1 MKKLLI
7 LSLLFVLVIPTR
19 AKEIQDFYGN
29 KDLKNHVCN
38 DEVFLRR
45 TYLTLIGR
53 IPKPE
58 IAQQFLLSKSPNKRS
73 ELINQLL
80 ENDEYARYFV
90 MRWGDILRIKS
101 EFPSNMWPN
110 GVQAYNRWL
119 FERIQSNMPY
129 DIFVRELLLSS
140 GSNFRSAAV
149 NFYRAFPKRTP
160 ENIYNNI
167 QLLFLGNRNPMD
179 NGKICFSQIMFK
191 STKEW
196 KEEIVYIDYHLKPT
210 VNSIEMPGGKSISL
224 AEGEDWRIS
233 YVNWLTDK
241 DNKRFAAVMVNR
253 IWCWLM
259 GKGIVDEPDDWSP
272 QNPPSNPELLN
283 FLTEN
288 FISEKYNVQSLIKLI
303 LNSAVFQ
310 STSSPEG
317 VYEPQRLLSELI
329 VDGIADVTGIPDLY
343 RSRVPEPFTIYPTGT
358 HAIEL
363 GDATVSSSALELFG
377 RASRDVSLENQHVN
391 SLTSKQLL
399 YLLNSSELEDK
410 IRKSPILTRIYK
422 NNTSR
427 AEILKQIT
435 LLTLSRFPTEN
446 EKILFNDYAEK
457 NNIPNSQLAYDIMWT
472 AINSYEFLYNH

>member
-1 MKKLLI
+1 MRTI
-7 LSLLFVLVIPTR
+7 LKFLLLFVLSVPLNATGM
-19 AKEIQDFYGN
+19 EDFYGN
-29 KDLKNHVCN
+29 KDLKNHIST

-45 TYLTLIGR
+45 TYFTLTGR
-53 IPKPE
+53 LPKSE
-58 IAQQFLLSKSPNKRS
+58 IAEQFLLSKAPDKRTV
-73 ELINQLL
+73 LINQLVDT
-80 ENDEYARYFV
+80 EEYARYFV

-129 DIFVRELLLSS
+129 DAFVKELLLST
-140 GSNFRSAAV
+140 GSDFRSAAV

-167 QLLFLGNRNPMD
+167 NLLFLGNRKPSD
-179 NGKICFSQIMFK
+179 EGEICFSQIKFK

-196 KEEIVYIDYHLKPT
+196 KEEIVYIDYHQKPSI
-210 VNSIEMPGGKSISL
+210 NSIKMPDGKTISL
-224 AEGEDWRIS
+224 AVGDDWRIS

-241 DNKRFAAVMVNR
+241 ENKRFASVMVNR
-253 IWCWLM
+253 IWFWLM
-259 GKGIVDEPDDWSP
+259 GKGIVDEPDNWSL

-283 FLTEN
+283 FLTN
-288 FISEKYNVQSLIKLI
+288 KFISENFDIKSLIRFI

-310 STSSPEG
+310 SKVSPEG
-317 VYEPQRLLSELI
+317 VYEPQRLLSEVI

-391 SLTSKQLL
+391 KLTSKQLL
-399 YLLNSSELEDK
+399 YLMNSSELEDK
-410 IRKSPILTRIYK
+410 IRKSPILSKILK
-422 NNTSR
+422 NNSNR
-427 AEILKQIT
+427 SEILKQIS
-435 LLTLSRFPTEN
+435 LLTLSRFPTEK
-446 EKILFNDYAEK
+446 EKMLFNDYAEK
-457 NNIPNSQLAYDIMWT
+457 NNISNRELAFDIMWT
-472 AINSYEFLYNH
+472 EINSYEFLYNH